1 MIYNGLIQ
9 TIEYFCLP
17 TGDLTLYAFSS
28 SVRFS
33 RVSMDLIAPGRSG
46 PYYGLLPAA
55 CAPSV
60 PCTLAPTCPPNT
72 CMHLP
77 SYLPPTPSAASADR
91 AQGSG
96 WGGSTLDLYAG
107 SSQHIVNSASLVG
120 TTTAFGAT
128 TITVPQLP
136 SSAASQPYP
145 LSTAPGS
152 SMTFT
157 YGYMVSGR
165 NCCWRKGNRKGAVL
179 AGERALL
186 GGAAW

>member
-46 PYYGLLPAA
+46 PDGLLPAA

-107 SSQHIVNSASLVG
+107 SSQHIVNSAGLVG
-120 TTTAFGAT
+120 TTTEFGST
-128 TITVPQLP
+128 TITVPQL
-136 SSAASQPYP
+136 AAFVASQPYP
-145 LSTAPGS
+145 LSNAPGS

-157 YGYMVSGR
+157 YGYKVSWL
-165 NCCWRKGNRKGAVL
+165 C
-179 AGERALL
+179 
-186 GGAAW
+186 